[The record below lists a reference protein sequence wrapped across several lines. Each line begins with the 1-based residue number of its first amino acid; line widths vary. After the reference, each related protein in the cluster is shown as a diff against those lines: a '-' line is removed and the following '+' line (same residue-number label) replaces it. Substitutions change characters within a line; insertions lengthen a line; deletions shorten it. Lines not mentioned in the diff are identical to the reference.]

1 MEIWGQRLMIE
12 NCIVMYFLGGG
23 GNFSLS
29 TSFVGCSTVY
39 GDVVQRLMIEN
50 ITIIYFSGRGG
61 NFSLFNHWGHSDT
74 CLNLASWEF
83 LVCLK

>member
-61 NFSLFNHWGHSDT
+61 NFSLSTSFVGYSTVYGGVRPKTHN
-74 CLNLASWEF
+74 
-83 LVCLK
+83 